1 MKGFKT
7 KPTSPDRQV
16 SHDPCPSQS
25 SRGADLSS
33 ILDRLV
39 EAVLERVPP
48 ERWPAVEGIIRAQ
61 LRYYEATLEGNTL
74 ILRRVA
80 PVSEDFPPLTRLLIS
95 DGSYAADALAEAA
108 ARDGF
113 GLEVAEDPK
122 DPKAL
127 KAPVVRR
134 EALGALR
141 QFLNETGFLPEGE
154 LEDQYRRV
162 LPHGRETVEKW
173 ARRALTTLKR
183 LYAKVGELT
192 RHGVPMDM
200 ALAQTADPVA
210 LFRTL
215 TDRFLRH
222 LSPPPEAALEVPN
235 GVGVVWL
242 SRVPAALHDR
252 KRFVRVR
259 RQLPDGT
266 VLVFE
271 RFSRV
276 GFGARAAALYE
287 YLFSLI
293 RTLPEEAFR
302 PDPDPAAGVR
312 YFDVPVRHI
321 KELLGV
327 KQFDTRTFRYVVELL
342 AAQFRG
348 WWFASPAEGARWGS
362 IFEGAF
368 RTKGRKAVLRVG
380 VRERFFRGIREG
392 EIQTRSFSPEALAAL
407 ARASDP
413 AAALARW
420 LAVHFHGDAYTN
432 VPLRV
437 PVAELYRYCHGD
449 PDGDPPPGTLRWF
462 RSEVRR
468 AVEEINRLGLLRLL
482 AVREP
487 ACVAV
492 SVERDRFVFRRVAAL
507 AGPDKGPDRP
517 SEAPAMDA
525 SVEAWL
531 AERTAVDPAAEEETG
546 VLYADYTDF
555 CRSRGL
561 KPMDHKAWGRA
572 MGRRFRRWQVRRG
585 RRRVRVWRGVRL
597 KESRDV
603 PKRKS

>member
-392 EIQTRSFSPEALAAL
+392 EIQTRSFSPEALTAL
-407 ARASDP
+407 ARASDH

-437 PVAELYRYCHGD
+437 PVAELYRYCHGE
-449 PDGDPPPGTLRWF
+449 PDGAPPPGTLRWF

-492 SVERDRFVFRRVAAL
+492 SVERDLFVFRRVAAL
-507 AGPDKGPDRP
+507 KGPADEVSHKP
-517 SEAPAMDA
+517 SGGGDIDA

-531 AERTAVDPAAEEETG
+531 AEQTEADPAAEEETG
-546 VLYADYTDF
+546 VLYADYADF
-555 CRSRGL
+555 CRTRGL
-561 KPMDHKAWGRA
+561 KVLDHKAWGRA
-572 MGRRFRRWQVRRG
+572 MGRRFRRKRAWREG
-585 RRRVRVWRGVRL
+585 RAIRVWQGVRL
-597 KESRDV
+597 RKEASG
-603 PKRKS
+603 

>member
-1 MKGFKT
+1 M
-7 KPTSPDRQV
+7 
-16 SHDPCPSQS
+16 
-25 SRGADLSS
+25 
-33 ILDRLV
+33 
-39 EAVLERVPP
+39 
-48 ERWPAVEGIIRAQ
+48 RW
-61 LRYYEATLEGNTL
+61 
-74 ILRRVA
+74 
-80 PVSEDFPPLTRLLIS
+80 
-95 DGSYAADALAEAA
+95 DG
-108 ARDGF
+108 
-113 GLEVAEDPK
+113 K
-122 DPKAL
+122 

-134 EALGALR
+134 EALEALR
-141 QFLNETGFLPEGE
+141 QFVNETGILPEGE
-154 LEDQYRRV
+154 LEDRYRQV
-162 LPHGRETVEKW
+162 LPHGPKAVEKW
-173 ARRALTTLKR
+173 ARGLRTILRRARARAAALERRGLSS
-183 LYAKVGELT
+183 E
-192 RHGVPMDM
+192 D
-200 ALAQTADPVA
+200 ALARTADPTA
-210 LFRTL
+210 LARAYTE
-215 TDRFLRH
+215 RFLRR
-222 LSPPPEAALEVPN
+222 LSPPPEAALDVPN

-302 PDPDPAAGVR
+302 PDPAAGVR

-327 KQFDTRTFRYVVELL
+327 KQFDTKTFRYVVELL

-392 EIQTRSFSPEALAAL
+392 EIQTRSFSPEALTVL

-437 PVAELYRYCHGD
+437 PVAELYRYCHGE
-449 PDGDPPPGTLRWF
+449 PDGDPPPGTLWWF

-487 ACVAV
+487 ASVAV
-492 SVERDRFVFRRVAAL
+492 SVERDLFVFRRVAAL
-507 AGPDKGPDRP
+507 KGPADEGSHKP
-517 SEAPAMDA
+517 SEGGDIDA
-525 SVEAWL
+525 SVEVWL
-531 AERTAVDPAAEEETG
+531 AERTEADPGSEAETG
-546 VLYADYTDF
+546 ALYADYAGF
-555 CRSRGL
+555 CRTRGL
-561 KPMDHKAWGRA
+561 KVLDHKAWGRA
-572 MGRRFRRWQVRRG
+572 MGRRFRRKRVRRG
-585 RRRVRVWRGVRL
+585 RRTIWVWQGVRL
-597 KESRDV
+597 REETAG
-603 PKRKS
+603 

>member
-1 MKGFKT
+1 
-7 KPTSPDRQV
+7 
-16 SHDPCPSQS
+16 
-25 SRGADLSS
+25 
-33 ILDRLV
+33 
-39 EAVLERVPP
+39 
-48 ERWPAVEGIIRAQ
+48 
-61 LRYYEATLEGNTL
+61 
-74 ILRRVA
+74 
-80 PVSEDFPPLTRLLIS
+80 
-95 DGSYAADALAEAA
+95 
-108 ARDGF
+108 
-113 GLEVAEDPK
+113 
-122 DPKAL
+122 
-127 KAPVVRR
+127 VVRR
-134 EALGALR
+134 EALEALR
-141 QFLNETGFLPEGE
+141 QFVNETGILPEGE
-154 LEDQYRRV
+154 LEDQYRQV
-162 LPHGRETVEKW
+162 LPYGPKAVEKW
-173 ARRALTTLKR
+173 ARGLRTILRRARARAAALERRGLSS
-183 LYAKVGELT
+183 E
-192 RHGVPMDM
+192 D
-200 ALAQTADPVA
+200 ALARTADPTA
-210 LFRTL
+210 LARAYTE
-215 TDRFLRH
+215 RFLRR
-222 LSPPPEAALEVPN
+222 LSPPPEAALDVPN

-302 PDPDPAAGVR
+302 PDPAAGVR
-312 YFDVPVRHI
+312 YFDVPVRHV

-327 KQFDTRTFRYVVELL
+327 KHFDTKTFRYVVELL

-380 VRERFFRGIREG
+380 VRERFLRGIREG

-420 LAVHFHGDAYTN
+420 LAVHFHGDAYAN

-437 PVAELYRYCHGD
+437 PVAELYRYCHGE
-449 PDGDPPPGTLRWF
+449 PDGDPPPGTLRRF

-487 ACVAV
+487 ASVAV
-492 SVERDRFVFRRVAAL
+492 SVERDLFVFRRVAAL
-507 AGPDKGPDRP
+507 KGPADEGSHKP
-517 SEAPAMDA
+517 SEGGDIDA

-531 AERTAVDPAAEEETG
+531 AERTEADPQAETETG

-555 CRSRGL
+555 CRARGL
-561 KPMDHKAWGRA
+561 KVLGHKAWGRA
-572 MGRRFRRWQVRRG
+572 MGRRFRRWQVWRG

-597 KESRDV
+597 REETAG
-603 PKRKS
+603 

>member
-1 MKGFKT
+1 VVVPGHNRT
-7 KPTSPDRQV
+7 GTHRPPPR
-16 SHDPCPSQS
+16 HHASQPLKAA
-25 SRGADLSS
+25 GLSS

-39 EAVLERVPP
+39 EGVLERFPP
-48 ERWPAVEGIIRAQ
+48 ERRPAVEGIIRAQ
-61 LRYYEATLEGNTL
+61 LRCYEASLEGNTL

-80 PVSEDFPPLTRLLIS
+80 PLGDLPPLTARFP
-95 DGSYAADALAEAA
+95 DGFCTAEALAEEAE
-108 ARDGF
+108 RLGLR
-113 GLEVAEDPK
+113 LEVVEDLKGP
-122 DPKAL
+122 A
-127 KAPVVRR
+127 KAPMARR
-134 EALGALR
+134 EALEALR
-141 QFLNETGFLPEGE
+141 QFVSETGILPEGE

-162 LPHGRETVEKW
+162 LPHGRETVEAW
-173 ARRALTTLKR
+173 ARRALTTLQR
-183 LYAKVGELT
+183 LYAKVGERT
-192 RHGVPMDM
+192 RHGVPMDT

-222 LSPPPEAALEVPN
+222 LSPPPETALDVPN

-242 SRVPAALHDR
+242 YHVPAALHNR

-266 VLVFE
+266 VLVIE
-271 RFSRV
+271 RASRV
-276 GFGARAAALYE
+276 GFGARAAALYD

-302 PDPDPAAGVR
+302 PDPNPAVGVR
-312 YFDVPVRHI
+312 YFNVPIRHV

-327 KQFDTRTFRYVVELL
+327 KRFETRTFRYVVELL

-348 WWFASPAEGARWGS
+348 WQFASPGEGVKWAS

-368 RTKGRKAVLRVG
+368 RTKGRKAVLTVG
-380 VRERFFRGIREG
+380 VREYFFRGIREG
-392 EIQTRSFSPEALAAL
+392 EIQTRSFSPEALTAL

-449 PDGDPPPGTLRWF
+449 PDGDPPPGTLRRF

-487 ACVAV
+487 ASVAV
-492 SVERDRFVFRRVAAL
+492 SVDRDWFVFRRVAAL
-507 AGPDKGPDRP
+507 KGLADEVSHKP
-517 SEAPAMDA
+517 SGGGDMDA

-531 AERTAVDPAAEEETG
+531 AERTEADPGSEEETG

-561 KPMDHKAWGRA
+561 KVLDHKAWGRA
-572 MGRRFRRWQVRRG
+572 MGRRFRRKLAWREG
-585 RRRVRVWRGVRL
+585 RAIRVWVGVRL
-597 KESRDV
+597 REMET
-603 PKRKS
+603 